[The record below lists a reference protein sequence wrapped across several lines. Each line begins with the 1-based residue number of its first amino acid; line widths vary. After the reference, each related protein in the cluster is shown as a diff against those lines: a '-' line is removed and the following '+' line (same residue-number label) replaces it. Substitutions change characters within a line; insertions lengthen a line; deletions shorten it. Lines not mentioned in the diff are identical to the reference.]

1 MKGRRPLKI
10 LQSIV
15 LHGWNAGAWYA
26 VEFSKA
32 LQQRGHDILF
42 LTPEG
47 GIPAERARQ
56 AGLKVEPSVDLK
68 RWSPGAVRRNVRTM
82 KALLA
87 RERFDVILA
96 HWGEDHLTWAL
107 VLRFLASE
115 RPPLVRVRSVDPRLP
130 KRHPL
135 NKVLNQRW
143 TDLLLVSN
151 RFLRSGCER
160 VLKLDPEKIALVYPG
175 LDVAA
180 FSEHPEGSAD
190 AKAALGIEKDALVVG
205 LIARFS
211 PIKGHRH
218 FIEAAGQVARSV
230 EKVFFLIVGF
240 DCGVHKEDLE
250 AWVEKAGIA
259 DRARVLVL
267 ERVPDLSKIMAAVD
281 LGVISSIGS
290 EAISRITMEYMATG
304 KPMVCTTVGGIPEL
318 VLPGQTGMLV
328 PPEQP
333 AAMAEA
339 MSELLSEPERLS
351 HMGAL
356 GRKRMEQR
364 FSIEEQA
371 GEMEEVLYRL
381 CHPV

>member
-1 MKGRRPLKI
+1 
-10 LQSIV
+10 
-15 LHGWNAGAWYA
+15 
-26 VEFSKA
+26 
-32 LQQRGHDILF
+32 
-42 LTPEG
+42 
-47 GIPAERARQ
+47 
-56 AGLKVEPSVDLK
+56 
-68 RWSPGAVRRNVRTM
+68 
-82 KALLA
+82 
-87 RERFDVILA
+87 
-96 HWGEDHLTWAL
+96 
-107 VLRFLASE
+107 
-115 RPPLVRVRSVDPRLP
+115 
-130 KRHPL
+130 
-135 NKVLNQRW
+135 
-143 TDLLLVSN
+143 
-151 RFLRSGCER
+151 
-160 VLKLDPEKIALVYPG
+160 
-175 LDVAA
+175 
-180 FSEHPEGSAD
+180 
-190 AKAALGIEKDALVVG
+190 
-205 LIARFS
+205 
-211 PIKGHRH
+211 
-218 FIEAAGQVARSV
+218 V

>member
-1 MKGRRPLKI
+1 MKGKRPLKI

-26 VEFSKA
+26 VEFSRA
-32 LQQRGHDILF
+32 LQRRGHDILF
-42 LTPEG
+42 MTPEG
-47 GIPAERARQ
+47 GIPAQRARQ

-68 RWSPGAVRRNVRTM
+68 RWSPGLVRQNLRTM

-96 HWGEDHLTWAL
+96 HWGEDHLYWAL
-107 VLRFLASE
+107 VLRFLVSE
-115 RPPLVRVRSVDPRLP
+115 GPPLVRVRSVDPRLP
-130 KRHPL
+130 KQHPL

-160 VLKLDPEKIALVYPG
+160 VLKLDPKKIALVYPG

-180 FSEHPEGSAD
+180 FSERSEGSAD
-190 AKAALGIEKDALVVG
+190 AKQALAIGKDALVVG

-218 FIEAAGQVARSV
+218 FIEAAGQVARTV
-230 EKVFFLIVGF
+230 DKAFFLIVGF
-240 DCGVHKEDLE
+240 DCGVHQEDLE
-250 AWVEKAGIA
+250 TWVEKAGIA
-259 DRARVLVL
+259 DRTRILVL
-267 ERVPDLSKIMAAVD
+267 ERVQDLSGIMAAVD

-318 VLPGQTGMLV
+318 VVDGQTGMLV

-339 MSELLSEPERLS
+339 MSELLSEPERLLR
-351 HMGAL
+351 MGAL
-356 GRKRMEQR
+356 GRKRMEQQ
-364 FSIEEQA
+364 FSIEKQA
-371 GEMEEVLYRL
+371 HEMEEALYRL
-381 CHPV
+381 CRPV